1 MLEENTDQTVVLAWQ
16 RQQMIIRLRT
26 VMLLDEYTGSIFD
39 VLELTIEGDVGTR
52 RIYVCRY
59 DIYERQCHGC
69 RAV

>member
-16 RQQMIIRLRT
+16 WQQMIIRLRT

-39 VLELTIEGDVGTR
+39 VLELTIEGDVGPAV
-52 RIYVCRY
+52 YVCRY

>member
-16 RQQMIIRLRT
+16 WQQMIIRLRM

-39 VLELTIEGDVGTR
+39 VLELTIEGDVGPVV
-52 RIYVCRY
+52 YVCRY
-59 DIYERQCHGC
+59 DKYERQCHGC

>member
-39 VLELTIEGDVGTR
+39 VLELTIEGDVGPAV
-52 RIYVCRY
+52 YVCRY

>member
-16 RQQMIIRLRT
+16 WQQMIIRLRT